1 MVTEKVVPVVAI
13 VDGVKIEFYPDEH
26 PPPHFHPRIA
36 EFVAQI
42 EIRNCRVLRGSLPP
56 AKLSGVLSW
65 AARHQSGLM
74 NAWTAVEELRKPEKI
89 DD

>member
-1 MVTEKVVPVVAI
+1 VVAK

-26 PPPHFHPRIA
+26 PPPHFHARYA

-42 EIRNCRVLRGSLPP
+42 DIRSNRVLRGSLPP
-56 AKLSGVLSW
+56 AKLGRVLSW
-65 AARHQSGLM
+65 ADRHRADLM
-74 NAWTAVEELRKPEKI
+74 NAWFAVEELRKPERI